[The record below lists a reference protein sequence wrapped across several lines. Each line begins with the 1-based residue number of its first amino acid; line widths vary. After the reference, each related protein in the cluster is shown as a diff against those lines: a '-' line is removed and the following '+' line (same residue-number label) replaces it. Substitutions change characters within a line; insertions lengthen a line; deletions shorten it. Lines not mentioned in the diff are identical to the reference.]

1 MAGLEGKIRMQKDAV
16 EVGGVWVDIKH
27 RYEERCVPRRWIRL
41 YACWLPKYLLAA
53 AQSANITA

>member
-1 MAGLEGKIRMQKDAV
+1 MAGLEGKIRMQKDDV

-41 YACWLPKYLLAA
+41 YAC
-53 AQSANITA
+53 